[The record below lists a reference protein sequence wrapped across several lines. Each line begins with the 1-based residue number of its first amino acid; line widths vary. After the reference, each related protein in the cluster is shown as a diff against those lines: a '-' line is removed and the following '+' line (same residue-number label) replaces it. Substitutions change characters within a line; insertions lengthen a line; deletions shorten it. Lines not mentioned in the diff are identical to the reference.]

1 MPASIIRYKKVQD
14 QYTTYT
20 LAEPEWSDVDAPH
33 VTELATLDDGYTYV
47 AVPDS
52 VALSDQPSE
61 ITVEPVTLT
70 PELREQIKAKSPHCQ
85 LITQLVQEKIRSK
98 YSVED
103 EQYFARIGVG
113 SALGVYTFEPG
124 EQDELLAFGSYVEAV
139 RQWGRDERAKLGL

>member
-47 AVPDS
+47 AVPEG
-52 VALSDQPSE
+52 VTFPDQPSQ

-70 PELREQIKAKSPHCQ
+70 PELRDQIKAASPHCQ
-85 LITQLVQEKIRSK
+85 LITQLMQDKIRSK
-98 YSVED
+98 YSQED
-103 EQYFARIGVG
+103 EMYFARIGVG
-113 SALGVYTFEPG
+113 SSLGVYTFEPG
-124 EQDELLAFGSYVEAV
+124 EQEEMISYGDFVESV